1 MHIEGTLE
9 RYSGS
14 VVKYAYVKYSGNY
27 MGWQQECKKKSCR
40 EVAVKSDSKVIWFYS
55 KISMT
60 MEVKEFWIFDKIIL
74 NLKEG
79 VEDE

>member
-1 MHIEGTLE
+1 
-9 RYSGS
+9 
-14 VVKYAYVKYSGNY
+14 
-27 MGWQQECKKKSCR
+27 
-40 EVAVKSDSKVIWFYS
+40 
-55 KISMT
+55 MT